1 MIAMKNHK
9 CMMLIMAAAAAM
21 LAAAGCD
28 KGREDIFARTPT
40 TLAPVTLNDSLAI
53 VSSTFERVYLVSY
66 DEADHSPVVSSVRV
80 GRDPTKAVASA
91 DGTKLFVLCRGAV
104 EGEVSRHDAR
114 PPSLQVID
122 AEALAVSSY
131 TLPAPFT
138 GMAESPGGRWLVAY
152 FSAPVAGSNPNLLAI
167 VDLEQDPSQDNPVV
181 LAIRSLGSSPLAI
194 TFLEGIDVA
203 VPDAGVVK
211 KNLALV
217 LSESYVTLVDL
228 DQPARTEIS
237 VRLAV
242 PGLDQSVIPSA
253 EDVLV
258 IDDPEGLSSRVLLRS
273 DNASDIFSMTFIGA
287 APQIPDGNDYSISL
301 NQLSVDINPTAAPAD
316 MVLFEEEGKTLVLA
330 TNRISGSIAVLD
342 PETTMVTKIL
352 TDFPTDKIHILEE
365 GRSALL
371 YTPTVGMTPG
381 EEMAYFVTFEG
392 ILEMKEM
399 NLEEFSFGGLLGT
412 LIPVPGRDFAAFTL
426 SGQSQNL
433 FFLDLRT
440 REMHQVFLSGSAESA
455 QFLMVPDGSA
465 MVINPRNLRE
475 VWFIDDMTSYTV
487 TRVILDETVDSMALL
502 EASGTIVLDHGYP
515 EGYVTFLDADDP
527 GRSGAVSLWGFI
539 FDGVLSID
547 PDEYPLAQGD

>member
-1 MIAMKNHK
+1 MRMIAMKNRT
-9 CMMLIMAAAAAM
+9 CMMLLAAAAAAS
-21 LAAAGCD
+21 LAATGCD
-28 KGREDIFARTPT
+28 RGRENIFSRAPV
-40 TLAPVTLNDSLAI
+40 TLSPVTLNDAMAI
-53 VSSTFERVYLVSY
+53 VSRTFERVYVVSY
-66 DEADHSPVVSSVRV
+66 DEADRSPVVDSVRV
-80 GRDPTKAVASA
+80 GRDPTEAQASA

-104 EGEVSRHDAR
+104 EGEVSRRDAR

-122 AEALAVSSY
+122 AGSLAVSSY

-152 FSAPVAGSNPNLLAI
+152 FADPVAGANPNLLAI

-194 TFLEGIDVA
+194 AFLEGIDVA

-228 DQPARTEIS
+228 DRPERTEIS

-258 IDDPEGLSSRVLLRS
+258 IDDTGGLGSRVLLRS
-273 DNASDIFSMTFIGA
+273 DNASDIFSMTFIGI
-287 APQIPDGNDYSISL
+287 APEAPDGNDYSLSL
-301 NQLSVDINPTAAPAD
+301 NQLSVDINPSAAPAD

-352 TDFPTDKIHILEE
+352 TDFPTDRIHVLEE

-371 YTPTVGMTPG
+371 YARG
-381 EEMAYFVTFEG
+381 EEMAYFVTFDG

-440 REMHQVFLSGSAESA
+440 REMHQVFLSGSADSA
-455 QFLMVPDGSA
+455 QFLVVPDGSA
-465 MVINPRNLRE
+465 MMINPRNLRE
-475 VWFIDDMTSYTV
+475 VWFIDDLTSYTV

-502 EASGTIVLDHGYP
+502 EASGTIVLDHGRSRYP
-515 EGYVTFLDADDP
+515 EGYLTFLDADDP

>member
-1 MIAMKNHK
+1 MKNTTR
-9 CMMLIMAAAAAM
+9 MMLLAAAAVAT

-28 KGREDIFARTPT
+28 KGRENIFDRTPA
-40 TLAPVTLNDSLAI
+40 TLEPVALNDALAI

-66 DEADHSPVVSSVRV
+66 DAADRSPVVDSVRV
-80 GRDPTKAVASA
+80 GRDPREAQASA
-91 DGTKLFVLCRGAV
+91 DGTRLFVLCRGAV

-122 AEALAVSSY
+122 AETLAVSSY
-131 TLPAPFT
+131 TLSAPFT

-152 FSAPVAGSNPNLLAI
+152 FSAPVAGANPNLLAI
-167 VDLEQDPSQDNPVV
+167 VDLEGGDPVV

-273 DNASDIFSMTFIGA
+273 DNASDIFSMTFIGI
-287 APQIPDGNDYSISL
+287 APEAPDGNDYSISL
-301 NQLSVDINPTAAPAD
+301 NQLSVDINPSAAPAD

-330 TNRISGSIAVLD
+330 TTRISGSVAVLD

-352 TDFPTDKIHILEE
+352 TDFPTDRIHVLEE

-371 YTPTVGMTPG
+371 YARG
-381 EEMAYFVTFEG
+381 EEMAYFAAFEG
-392 ILEMKEM
+392 IREMKEM

-440 REMHQVFLSGSAESA
+440 REMHQVFLSGSADSA
-455 QFLMVPDGSA
+455 QFLVVPDGSA

-475 VWFIDDMTSYTV
+475 VWFIDDLTAYTV
-487 TRVILDETVDSMALL
+487 TRVIVDETVDSMALL

-515 EGYVTFLDADDP
+515 EGYLTFLDADDP

-547 PDEYPLAQGD
+547 PDEYPLSQGD